1 MFPAHKIYF
10 HTNIAAR
17 ATTPMILILVFLPPK
32 VPAFRMFL
40 ASLLSPNKIQYTSV
54 AEQSQIE

>member
-1 MFPAHKIYF
+1 MFPAHKIHF

-17 ATTPMILILVFLPPK
+17 AAAPIILILVFLPPN
-32 VPAFRMFL
+32 VLAFHMFL